1 MLLILLATNQ
11 STLTRQL
18 GTEIRRREKGNHDK
32 EIQRWELYQP
42 YWNMYIYIYI
52 NCWLYIK
59 VSWVVMTDNDIGA
72 STAIALWQ
80 LNMAGKSTIYFDD
93 VTDVFP
99 SYKAAFRSGGF
110 QASHVWQHPRVCPLI
125 YHYYS
130 IINYKS
136 YFSWYFNISEFHM
149 FPLLLMFPLCHWG
162 IVYLG
167 TPITA
172 EAWVTATAAQFINQ
186 LTTSYNSGGP
196 ACSRRAQHC
205 KNLVSW
211 RLYI

>member
-1 MLLILLATNQ
+1 MIRKSRGENFINP
-11 STLTRQL
+11 
-18 GTEIRRREKGNHDK
+18 TEIC
-32 EIQRWELYQP
+32 
-42 YWNMYIYIYI
+42 IYI

-59 VSWVVMTDNDIGA
+59 VLWVVMTDNDIGA